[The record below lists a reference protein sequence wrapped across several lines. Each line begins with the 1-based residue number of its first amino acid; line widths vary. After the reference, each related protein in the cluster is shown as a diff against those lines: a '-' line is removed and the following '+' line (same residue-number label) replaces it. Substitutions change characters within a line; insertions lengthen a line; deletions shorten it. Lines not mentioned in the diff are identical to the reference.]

1 MIEHKLKKVRNRA
14 KDDEKKFNESHESV
28 VNVQERCRNMNE
40 IIKFRSVEEKKGVK
54 EVVSKDD
61 IQEMEENYENMIY
74 EKEEN
79 QIQQESDMNA

>member
-1 MIEHKLKKVRNRA
+1 
-14 KDDEKKFNESHESV
+14 
-28 VNVQERCRNMNE
+28 MNE